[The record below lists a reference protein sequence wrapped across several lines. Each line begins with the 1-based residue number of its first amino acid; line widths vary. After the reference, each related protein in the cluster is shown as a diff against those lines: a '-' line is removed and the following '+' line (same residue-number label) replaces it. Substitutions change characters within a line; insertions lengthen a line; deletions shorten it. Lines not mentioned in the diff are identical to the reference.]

1 MTRLLRAL
9 PLQRSLVQVDRAL
22 LTFADLPR
30 VWKNL
35 AGLVPQL
42 IREEAR
48 IEAQAA
54 SLSQAR
60 LFFTGLVGRCRAS
73 QPSRHGSGAALV
85 DPCERP
91 ISTDSACLAR
101 GQPDETMSKP
111 IVVSIPHSLGKEEA
125 LRRLKPGLS
134 GAPVVLFVHG
144 GGFVGG
150 DKGNEGDPFFN
161 NVGAWAARSG
171 FIGVTMTYRLAPV
184 HAWPS
189 GAQDVDLA
197 LGWLRAHVA
206 TYGGNPARI
215 VVMGHSAGAAHVA
228 GCLARHGC
236 APGSRSPAAAVIL
249 VSGIYELDLYP
260 DGHDYRVYFGADRR
274 QDKERSTVAQLAS
287 LDIPSLFT
295 ISEFDPPAFH
305 RNLAAV
311 FHARVGQSGRCP
323 EVLCQRGH
331 NHVSVMMQ
339 LGSELDTAGNELAEF
354 IRQLQ

>member
-1 MTRLLRAL
+1 MTDVWKRLRELGDRFTIAEITATRELFVPRAL
-9 PLQRSLVQVDRAL
+9 APLAVGARVQR
-22 LTFADLPR
+22 DLAYGPDPR
-30 VWKNL
+30 QRLDVFVPAPAGNL
-35 AGLVPQL
+35 
-42 IREEAR
+42 
-48 IEAQAA
+48 
-54 SLSQAR
+54 
-60 LFFTGLVGRCRAS
+60 
-73 QPSRHGSGAALV
+73 
-85 DPCERP
+85 
-91 ISTDSACLAR
+91 
-101 GQPDETMSKP
+101 
-111 IVVSIPHSLGKEEA
+111 
-125 LRRLKPGLS
+125 
-134 GAPVVLFVHG
+134 PVVLFVHG

-260 DGHDYRVYFGADRR
+260 DGHDYRVYFGTDRR

-311 FHARVGQSGRCP
+311 FPARVGQSGRCP
-323 EVLCQRGH
+323 EVLYQRGH